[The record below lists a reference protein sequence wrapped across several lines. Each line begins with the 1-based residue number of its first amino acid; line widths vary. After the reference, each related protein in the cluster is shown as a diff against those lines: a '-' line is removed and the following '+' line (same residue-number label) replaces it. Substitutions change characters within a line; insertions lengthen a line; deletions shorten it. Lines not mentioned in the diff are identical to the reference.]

1 MVFWVLVF
9 WVLMVWFSLNN
20 SNADISNSDVAVS
33 NSDADISNPDA
44 AISNSDAAISSGRY
58 PFEYFLR
65 KTKKVFRR
73 KHIENP
79 TGRNDSW
86 LSMII
91 GYCSTDIIV
100 LILEY

>member
-20 SNADISNSDVAVS
+20 SNADISNSDVAV
-33 NSDADISNPDA
+33 SNPDA